1 MNVFVPRVHT
11 LLTAAGAAMTKTF
24 NSIHLSMAVDMA
36 GDTFPES
43 VIGAEFLVVRVYL
56 LSSIWT
62 HRWSA
67 FMTPKLWQHFN

>member
-1 MNVFVPRVHT
+1 MNVSVPRVHT
-11 LLTAAGAAMTKTF
+11 LLTGAGAAMTET
-24 NSIHLSMAVDMA
+24 IHRSMAVDMA

-62 HRWSA
+62 HRWSS
-67 FMTPKLWQHFN
+67 FMAPKL

>member
-1 MNVFVPRVHT
+1 MIVSVPRVHT
-11 LLTAAGAAMTKTF
+11 LLTVAGAAMTKT
-24 NSIHLSMAVDMA
+24 IHRSMAVDMA